1 MTYQLVQTYFAS
13 VFFVLVTWLCFLISP
28 DMFEVRVGIA
38 MSTLLTL
45 TAMFA
50 SVRDETPKVSYVK
63 AIDIWM
69 VSSIIFIFTAL
80 GGFTIT
86 AWIKRGLER
95 MQAPKD
101 DDKLSLEILD
111 YKKRRP
117 LTDMQTKKILR
128 KYRRV
133 AIVIEQYGLYILSL
147 AYVIFN
153 IIYWTWL
160 MKESNY
166 LQWSVNSTFNKIN
179 E

>member
-1 MTYQLVQTYFAS
+1 M
-13 VFFVLVTWLCFLISP
+13 
-28 DMFEVRVGIA
+28 
-38 MSTLLTL
+38 
-45 TAMFA
+45 
-50 SVRDETPKVSYVK
+50 
-63 AIDIWM
+63 
-69 VSSIIFIFTAL
+69 
-80 GGFTIT
+80 
-86 AWIKRGLER
+86 
-95 MQAPKD
+95 
-101 DDKLSLEILD
+101 D